1 MLERI
6 QRNVVKMLYDV
17 KMFLKVCY
25 DFQDIFDEDSFYIF
39 AAVFTVLTCLATF
52 LASKYIKI
60 KPKD

>member
-1 MLERI
+1 
-6 QRNVVKMLYDV
+6 MLYDV